1 MWNDTWVYRS
11 DQLKSLQ
18 PGHMQQLENLLLEWG
33 SYKSAKGSQ
42 LVSDFFFIFFF
53 LIILLLFFP
62 LQLGWDF
69 EQLYPGKIN
78 VYKERWDLF
87 ISHISKFLEEQLK
100 DRSSLEFFR
109 DYKRVEGP
117 INNGIS

>member
-53 LIILLLFFP
+53 FNYFIIILSFAAG
-62 LQLGWDF
+62 LGLRTIVSRQNKCIQGALGSIHF
-69 EQLYPGKIN
+69 TYQQIFG
-78 VYKERWDLF
+78 RTT
-87 ISHISKFLEEQLK
+87 
-100 DRSSLEFFR
+100 
-109 DYKRVEGP
+109 KR
-117 INNGIS
+117 